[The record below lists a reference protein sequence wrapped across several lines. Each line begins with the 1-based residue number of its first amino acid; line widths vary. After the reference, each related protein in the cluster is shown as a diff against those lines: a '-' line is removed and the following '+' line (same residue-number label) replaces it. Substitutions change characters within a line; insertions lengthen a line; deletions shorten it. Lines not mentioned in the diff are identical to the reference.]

1 MEIER
6 VEFKLDRPVE
16 QNWTRVK
23 AFIINDSDEILL
35 ALSRGGCQL
44 PGGHTEEGENILD
57 CLHRE
62 LREETGIDFDEDF
75 TRFFEAHYIG
85 SDGMDSK
92 ILYHYTYSNK
102 DFDLTKAKH
111 TDREKSYN
119 FTLQW
124 IAIDRLP
131 EVLDKYRETT
141 TIPINI
147 AIIDELKLAHK
158 SLLKAIRK

>member
-23 AFIINDSDEILL
+23 AFIINDRDEILL

-85 SDGMDSK
+85 NDGMDSQ

-111 TDREKSYN
+111 TDREKLYN